1 MADFLDNTPQ
11 KDPKRVER
19 AYLVGVQ
26 TSKMA
31 AGEAEELLNEL
42 QELVENLRIGIAGRN
57 LVNLRAPTP
66 ATLVGSGKTEEIIA
80 EAKALDCDV
89 IVFDETLSPAQQRNW
104 EKLSGIAVIDRQEVI
119 LDVFADRAQT
129 REAVIQVA
137 LARMEYSL
145 HRLTRPWTH
154 LSRQGGGGGAGM
166 GGEGETQL
174 EQDRRLVNDRIT
186 RLKRELVDVR
196 KQRGV
201 QRHKRQRVP
210 VPTCAIVGYT
220 NAGKSSLLNTLTG
233 AAVLAEDKLFA
244 TLDPTTRQLVLRG
257 NQKLL
262 VTDTVGFIRRLP
274 HGLVEAFKATLE
286 EALVANFLIHV
297 LDVTAPNLAAHH
309 ETTLS
314 VLKELGADEGKR
326 ILTVFNKVDAA
337 TEAQI
342 NIARLLDPEGIFLS
356 ARTGAGLEGLVDQCL
371 ELIADSFGSLE
382 LLIPHSRYDLIARL
396 HAIGHVQ
403 SEEQE
408 DEGVRLHVRIPPSQ
422 VSPFIPFI
430 DPPVEAAPTA
440 ARPSKATRTAA
451 SKV

>member
-1 MADFLDNTPQ
+1 MADFLDNTPK

-26 TSKMA
+26 TSQMP
-31 AGEAEELLNEL
+31 AGEAAELLNEL
-42 QELVENLRIGIAGRN
+42 QELVENLQIAVVGRN
-57 LVNLRAPTP
+57 LVNLRTPTP
-66 ATLVGSGKTEEIIA
+66 ATLVGSGKAGEIA
-80 EAKALDCDV
+80 AAAKELDCDV

-104 EKLSGIAVIDRQEVI
+104 EKLAGIAVIDRQEVI

-129 REAVIQVA
+129 REAVLQVA

-145 HRLTRPWTH
+145 PRLTRAWTH
-154 LSRQGGGGGAGM
+154 LSRQRGKGKM

-174 EQDRRLVNDRIT
+174 EQDRRLVRDRIT
-186 RLKRELVDVR
+186 RLKHELTEVR
-196 KQRGV
+196 QQRGV

-210 VPTCAIVGYT
+210 VPTAAIVGYT
-220 NAGKSSLLNTLTG
+220 NAGKSSLLNALTG
-233 AAVLAEDKLFA
+233 ASVLAEDKLFA

-314 VLKELGADEGKR
+314 VLKELGADDKR

-337 TEAQI
+337 TEAQL
-342 NIARLLDPEGIFLS
+342 NAAHLLEPDGILLS
-356 ARTGAGLEGLVDQCL
+356 ARTGRGLEGLVDRCL
-371 ELIADSFGSLE
+371 ELIADTFGSLT
-382 LLIPHSRYDLIARL
+382 LMIPRSRYDLIARL

-403 SEEQE
+403 SEEQL
-408 DEGVRLHVRIPPSQ
+408 DDGVRLRVRIPPSQ
-422 VSPFIPFI
+422 LAPFIPFAE
-430 DPPVEAAPTA
+430 PAAA
-440 ARPSKATRTAA
+440 G
-451 SKV
+451 